1 MIVII
6 TDRQH
11 VKDGA
16 NYKIMKQV
24 ENNSDACGVIDA
36 CCDDR
41 DKSPLVFHRL
51 TFNSI
56 PLIAPYLERSGSLS
70 CDYTIGGIYMWT
82 EYFKYHYCIY
92 ENTFYIKEVSEDD
105 TRKTTIS

>member
-1 MIVII
+1 MTAII
-6 TDRQH
+6 TNRMH

-24 ENNSDACGVIDA
+24 ENNSDTREVVGTCCGEKEV
-36 CCDDR
+36 
-41 DKSPLVFHRL
+41 SPLVFHRL

-56 PLIAPYLERSGSLS
+56 PLIVPYLERSGSLS

-82 EYFKYHYCIY
+82 EY
-92 ENTFYIKEVSEDD
+92 
-105 TRKTTIS
+105 